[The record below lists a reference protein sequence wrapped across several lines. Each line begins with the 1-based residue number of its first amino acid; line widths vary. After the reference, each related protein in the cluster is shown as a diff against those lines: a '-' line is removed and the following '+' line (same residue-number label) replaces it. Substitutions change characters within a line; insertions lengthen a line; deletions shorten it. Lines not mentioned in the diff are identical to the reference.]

1 MKTSGVLKMTFMALL
16 LGVGLAACNSNNN
29 AKTQV
34 VEKKLVKLT
43 TEFMG
48 KNTNASLS
56 KTFSYDT
63 DGRLNEATISTV
75 LQSSDTVTYTY
86 KYVWNTDSINVTE
99 EIRLSSYPAS
109 ERRPLKYTMNIS
121 DGLVRALMYEKNPT
135 DNITYNYDASN
146 RLQHTND
153 GSINIYNE
161 WENDKLI
168 SITRKF
174 ETGEEFI
181 TTFTYGES
189 RPIKGYLPLVSND
202 ITVTNPLLVAHPE
215 LGGMKTSQ
223 TFVSKTI
230 KFADK
235 PDMAGNTSLFEYEL
249 DKDGYI
255 SKITSANQPNGNDST
270 ATVYTLI
277 WE

>member
-1 MKTSGVLKMTFMALL
+1 MKTIKIIGMLVMAALIGVNFTS
-16 LGVGLAACNSNNN
+16 CSNNN

-43 TEFMG
+43 TEHMG
-48 KNTNASLS
+48 KNTNVSLS

-75 LQSSDTVTYTY
+75 LQSSDTVTHTY
-86 KYVWNTDSINVTE
+86 KYVWNTDSINVTQE
-99 EIRLSSYPAS
+99 LRHSSHPTS
-109 ERRPLKYTMNIS
+109 EPKPLKYTMNIS
-121 DGLVRALMYEKNPT
+121 GGLVRDFMGETVTKGNA
-135 DNITYNYDASN
+135 TYNYDASN

-153 GSINIYNE
+153 WSINIYNE

-168 SITRKF
+168 STTRKF

-189 RPIKGYLPLVSND
+189 RPIKGYLPLVPND
-202 ITVTNPLLVAHPE
+202 ITVNNPLFVAHPE
-215 LGGMKTSQ
+215 LGGMKTCQ

-255 SKITSANQPNGNDST
+255 SKITSTNQPNGNDST

>member
-1 MKTSGVLKMTFMALL
+1 MKTIKIIGMLVMAALIGVNFTS
-16 LGVGLAACNSNNN
+16 CSNNN

-34 VEKKLVKLT
+34 IEKKLVKLT
-43 TEFMG
+43 TEHMG
-48 KNTNASLS
+48 KNINASLS

-75 LQSSDTVTYTY
+75 LQSSDTVTHTY

-99 EIRLSSYPAS
+99 EIRLSSHPTS
-109 ERRPLKYTMNIS
+109 ELRPLKYTMNIS
-121 DGLVRALMYEKNPT
+121 DGLVRALMYEKDPT

-153 GSINIYNE
+153 GSININNE

-168 SITRKF
+168 SITRRKF
-174 ETGEEFI
+174 ETGEFI

-202 ITVTNPLLVAHPE
+202 ITVTNPLFIAHPE
-215 LGGMKTSQ
+215 LGGMKTSK

>member
-1 MKTSGVLKMTFMALL
+1 MKTIKIIGMLVMAALIGVNFTS
-16 LGVGLAACNSNNN
+16 CSNNN

-34 VEKKLVKLT
+34 IEKKLVKLT
-43 TEFMG
+43 TGF
-48 KNTNASLS
+48 KNASLS

-75 LQSSDTVTYTY
+75 LQSNDTVTHTY
-86 KYVWNTDSINVTE
+86 KYVWNTDSINVTQE
-99 EIRLSSYPAS
+99 VRLSSHPTA
-109 ERRPLKYTMNIS
+109 EPKPLKYTMNIS
-121 DGLVRALMYEKNPT
+121 DGLVRAFMGETVTKGNA
-135 DNITYNYDASN
+135 TYNYDASN

-153 GSINIYNE
+153 WSINIYNE

-168 SITRKF
+168 STTRKF

-189 RPIKGYLPLVSND
+189 RPIKGYLPLVPND
-202 ITVTNPLLVAHPE
+202 ITVNNPLFVAHPE
-215 LGGMKTSQ
+215 LGGMKTCQ

-230 KFADK
+230 KFPDK
-235 PDMAGNTSLFEYEL
+235 PDMAGNTSHFEYEL

-270 ATVYTLI
+270 AIVYTFI

>member
-1 MKTSGVLKMTFMALL
+1 MKTIKIIGMLVMAALIGVNFTS
-16 LGVGLAACNSNNN
+16 CSNNN

-43 TEFMG
+43 TEHMG
-48 KNTNASLS
+48 KNTNVSLS

-75 LQSSDTVTYTY
+75 LQSSDTVTHTY
-86 KYVWNTDSINVTE
+86 KYVWNTDSINVTQE
-99 EIRLSSYPAS
+99 VRLSSHPTA
-109 ERRPLKYTMNIS
+109 EPKPLKYTMNIS
-121 DGLVRALMYEKNPT
+121 GGLVRDFMGETVTKGNA
-135 DNITYNYDASN
+135 TYNYDASN

-153 GSINIYNE
+153 WSINIYNE

-168 SITRKF
+168 STTRKF
-174 ETGEEFI
+174 ETGEFI

-189 RPIKGYLPLVSND
+189 RPIKGYLPLVPND
-202 ITVTNPLLVAHPE
+202 ITVNNPLFVAHPE
-215 LGGMKTSQ
+215 LGGMKTCQ

-230 KFADK
+230 KFPDK

-255 SKITSANQPNGNDST
+255 SKITSTNQPNGNDST

>member
-1 MKTSGVLKMTFMALL
+1 MKTIKIIGMLVMAALIGVNFTS
-16 LGVGLAACNSNNN
+16 CSNNN

-43 TEFMG
+43 TEHMG
-48 KNTNASLS
+48 KNINVSLF

-75 LQSSDTVTYTY
+75 LQSSDTVTHTY

-99 EIRLSSYPAS
+99 EIRLSSHPTS
-109 ERRPLKYTMNIS
+109 EPKPLKYTMNIS
-121 DGLVRALMYEKNPT
+121 DGLVRALMYEKDPT

-153 GSINIYNE
+153 GSININNE

-168 SITRKF
+168 SITQKF
-174 ETGEEFI
+174 GTREFI

-202 ITVTNPLLVAHPE
+202 ITATNPLFIAHPE
-215 LGGMKTSQ
+215 LGGMKTCQ
-223 TFVSKTI
+223 TFESETI

>member
-16 LGVGLAACNSNNN
+16 LGVGFASCSNKNN
-29 AKTQV
+29 DKSQT
-34 VEKKLVKLT
+34 VEKKLVKMT
-43 TEFMG
+43 TEYVS
-48 KNTNASLS
+48 KDVNTGMSR
-56 KTFSYDT
+56 TFSYDT
-63 DGRLNEATISTV
+63 DGRLKEATISTV
-75 LQSSDTVTYTY
+75 LHSNDTVTRTY

-99 EIRLSSYPAS
+99 ELSLSSFPAP
-109 ERRPLKYTMNIS
+109 EPRQLKYTMNIS
-121 DGLVRALMYEKNPT
+121 DGLVRAHMYEKDST
-135 DNITYNYDASN
+135 ERILYNYDASN
-146 RLQHTND
+146 RLQHTYD
-153 GSINIYNE
+153 GYNNIYNE
-161 WENDKLI
+161 WDNDKLI

-174 ETGEEFI
+174 ETGEFI

-189 RPIKGYLPLVSND
+189 RPVKGYLPLVPNE
-202 ITVTNPLLVAHPE
+202 IPNEPLFFAHPE

-235 PDMAGNTSLFEYEL
+235 PDMAGNTYLFEYEL

-270 ATVYTLI
+270 ATVYTFI

>member
-1 MKTSGVLKMTFMALL
+1 MKTIKIIGMLVIAALIGVNITS
-16 LGVGLAACNSNNN
+16 CRNNN

-43 TEFMG
+43 TEHMG
-48 KNTNASLS
+48 KNINVSLS

-75 LQSSDTVTYTY
+75 LQSNDTVTHTY
-86 KYVWNTDSINVTE
+86 KYVWNTDSINVTQE
-99 EIRLSSYPAS
+99 VRLSSHPTS
-109 ERRPLKYTMNIS
+109 EPKPLKYTMNIS
-121 DGLVRALMYEKNPT
+121 GGLVRAFMGETVTKGNA
-135 DNITYNYDASN
+135 TYNYDASN

-153 GSINIYNE
+153 WSINIYNE

-168 SITRKF
+168 STTQKF
-174 ETGEEFI
+174 ETGEFI

-189 RPIKGYLPLVSND
+189 RPIKGYLPLVPND
-202 ITVTNPLLVAHPE
+202 ITVNNPLFIAHPE
-215 LGGMKTSQ
+215 LGGMKTCQ

-270 ATVYTLI
+270 ATVYTFI

>member
-1 MKTSGVLKMTFMALL
+1 MALMALL
-16 LGVGLAACNSNNN
+16 LEVGFASCNNN
-29 AKTQV
+29 NKSQT

-43 TEFMG
+43 TEHMG
-48 KNTNASLS
+48 KNINVSLS

-75 LQSSDTVTYTY
+75 LQSSDTVTHTY
-86 KYVWNTDSINVTE
+86 KYVWNTDSINVTQE
-99 EIRLSSYPAS
+99 VRLSSHPTS
-109 ERRPLKYTMNIS
+109 EPKPLKYTMNIS
-121 DGLVRALMYEKNPT
+121 DGLVRALMYEKDPT

-174 ETGEEFI
+174 ETGEFI

-202 ITVTNPLLVAHPE
+202 ITVTNPLFIAHPE
-215 LGGMKTSQ
+215 LGGMKTCQ
-223 TFVSKTI
+223 TFESKTI

-235 PDMAGNTSLFEYEL
+235 PDMAGNTSHFEYEL

-270 ATVYTLI
+270 ATVYTFI

>member
-1 MKTSGVLKMTFMALL
+1 MALMALL
-16 LGVGLAACNSNNN
+16 LEVGFASCNNN
-29 AKTQV
+29 NKSQT

-43 TEFMG
+43 TEHMG
-48 KNTNASLS
+48 KNTNVSLS

-75 LQSSDTVTYTY
+75 LQSSDTVTHTY
-86 KYVWNTDSINVTE
+86 KYVWNTDSINVTQE
-99 EIRLSSYPAS
+99 VRFSSHPTL
-109 ERRPLKYTMNIS
+109 EPKPLKYTMNIS
-121 DGLVRALMYEKNPT
+121 GGLVRDFMGETVTKGNA
-135 DNITYNYDASN
+135 TYNYDASN

-153 GSINIYNE
+153 WSINIYNE

-168 SITRKF
+168 STTQKF
-174 ETGEEFI
+174 ETGEFI

-189 RPIKGYLPLVSND
+189 RPIKGYLPLVPND
-202 ITVTNPLLVAHPE
+202 ITVNNPLFVAHPE
-215 LGGMKTSQ
+215 LGGMKTCQ

-255 SKITSANQPNGNDST
+255 SKITSTNQPNGNDST
-270 ATVYTLI
+270 ATIYTFT

>member
-1 MKTSGVLKMTFMALL
+1 MKTIKIIGMLVMAALIGVNFTS
-16 LGVGLAACNSNNN
+16 CSNNN

-43 TEFMG
+43 TEHMG
-48 KNTNASLS
+48 KNTNVSLS

-75 LQSSDTVTYTY
+75 LQSSDTVTHTY
-86 KYVWNTDSINVTE
+86 KYVWNTDSINVTQE
-99 EIRLSSYPAS
+99 VRFSSHPTS
-109 ERRPLKYTMNIS
+109 EPKPLKYTMNIS
-121 DGLVRALMYEKNPT
+121 GGLVRDYMGETVTKGNA
-135 DNITYNYDASN
+135 TYNYDASN

-153 GSINIYNE
+153 WSINIYNE

-174 ETGEEFI
+174 ETGEFI

-189 RPIKGYLPLVSND
+189 RPVKGYLPLVPNE
-202 ITVTNPLLVAHPE
+202 IPNEPLFFAHPE
-215 LGGMKTSQ
+215 LGGMKTCQ
-223 TFVSKTI
+223 TFESKTI

-270 ATVYTLI
+270 ATVYTFI

>member
-1 MKTSGVLKMTFMALL
+1 MKTIKIIGMLVMAALIGVNFTS
-16 LGVGLAACNSNNN
+16 CSNNN

-34 VEKKLVKLT
+34 IEKKLVKLT
-43 TEFMG
+43 TGF
-48 KNTNASLS
+48 KNASLS

-86 KYVWNTDSINVTE
+86 KYVWNTDSINVTQE
-99 EIRLSSYPAS
+99 VRFSSHPTA
-109 ERRPLKYTMNIS
+109 EPKPLKYTMNIS
-121 DGLVRALMYEKNPT
+121 GGLVRDFMGETYTKGNA
-135 DNITYNYDASN
+135 TYNYDASN

-153 GSINIYNE
+153 GSININNE

-189 RPIKGYLPLVSND
+189 RPIKGYLPLVPND
-202 ITVTNPLLVAHPE
+202 ITVNNPLFVAHPE
-215 LGGMKTSQ
+215 LGGMKTCQ

-230 KFADK
+230 KFPDK
-235 PDMAGNTSLFEYEL
+235 PDMAGNTSHFEYEL

-270 ATVYTLI
+270 AIVYTFI

>member
-1 MKTSGVLKMTFMALL
+1 MKTIKIIGMLVMAALIGVNFTS
-16 LGVGLAACNSNNN
+16 CSNNN

-43 TEFMG
+43 TEHMG
-48 KNTNASLS
+48 KNTNVSLS

-75 LQSSDTVTYTY
+75 LQSNDTVTRTY
-86 KYVWNTDSINVTE
+86 KYEWNTDSINVTE
-99 EIRLSSYPAS
+99 EIRFSSHPTS
-109 ERRPLKYTMNIS
+109 EPKPLKNTMNIS

-135 DNITYNYDASN
+135 NNITYNYDASN

-153 GSINIYNE
+153 GFININNE

-168 SITRKF
+168 SITQKF
-174 ETGEEFI
+174 ETREFI

-202 ITVTNPLLVAHPE
+202 ITATNPLFIAHPE
-215 LGGMKTSQ
+215 LGGMKTCQ
-223 TFVSKTI
+223 TFESKTI

-270 ATVYTLI
+270 ATVYTFI

>member
-1 MKTSGVLKMTFMALL
+1 MKTIKIIGMLVMAALIGVNFTS
-16 LGVGLAACNSNNN
+16 CSNNN

-75 LQSSDTVTYTY
+75 LQSSDTVTHTY
-86 KYVWNTDSINVTE
+86 KYVWNTDSINVTQE
-99 EIRLSSYPAS
+99 VRFSSHPTS
-109 ERRPLKYTMNIS
+109 EPKPLKYTMNIS
-121 DGLVRALMYEKNPT
+121 GGLVRDYMGETVTKGNA
-135 DNITYNYDASN
+135 TYNYDASN

-153 GSINIYNE
+153 WSINIYNE

-168 SITRKF
+168 STTQKF
-174 ETGEEFI
+174 ETGEFI

-189 RPIKGYLPLVSND
+189 RPIKGYLPLVPND
-202 ITVTNPLLVAHPE
+202 ITVNNPLFVAHPE
-215 LGGMKTSQ
+215 LGGMKTCQ

-235 PDMAGNTSLFEYEL
+235 PDMAGNTSHFEYEL

-270 ATVYTLI
+270 AIVYTFI

>member
-1 MKTSGVLKMTFMALL
+1 MKTIKIIGMLVMAALIGVNFTS
-16 LGVGLAACNSNNN
+16 CSNNN

-43 TEFMG
+43 TEHMG
-48 KNTNASLS
+48 KNINVSLS

-75 LQSSDTVTYTY
+75 LQSNDTVTRTY
-86 KYVWNTDSINVTE
+86 KYEWNTDSINVTE

-121 DGLVRALMYEKNPT
+121 GGLVRDFMGETVTKGNA
-135 DNITYNYDASN
+135 TYNYDASN

-153 GSINIYNE
+153 WSINIYNE

-168 SITRKF
+168 STTQKF
-174 ETGEEFI
+174 ETGEFI

-189 RPIKGYLPLVSND
+189 RPIKGYLPLVPND
-202 ITVTNPLLVAHPE
+202 ITVNNPLFVAHPE
-215 LGGMKTSQ
+215 LGGMKTCQ
-223 TFVSKTI
+223 TFESKTI

>member
-1 MKTSGVLKMTFMALL
+1 MKTIKIIGMLVMAALIGVNFTS
-16 LGVGLAACNSNNN
+16 CSNNN

-43 TEFMG
+43 TEHMG
-48 KNTNASLS
+48 KNINVSLS

-75 LQSSDTVTYTY
+75 LQSNDTVTRTY
-86 KYVWNTDSINVTE
+86 KYEWNTDSINVTE
-99 EIRLSSYPAS
+99 EIRFSSHPTS
-109 ERRPLKYTMNIS
+109 EPKPLKYTMNIS
-121 DGLVRALMYEKNPT
+121 DGLVRALMYEKDPT

-153 GSINIYNE
+153 GSININNE

-202 ITVTNPLLVAHPE
+202 ITATNPLFIGHPE
-215 LGGMKTSQ
+215 LGGMKTCQ
-223 TFVSKTI
+223 TFESKTI

-270 ATVYTLI
+270 ATVYTFI

>member
-1 MKTSGVLKMTFMALL
+1 MKTSSVLKMALMALL
-16 LGVGLAACNSNNN
+16 LEVGFASCNNN
-29 AKTQV
+29 NKSQT

-43 TEFMG
+43 TEHMG
-48 KNTNASLS
+48 KNINVSLS

-75 LQSSDTVTYTY
+75 LQSSDTVTHTY
-86 KYVWNTDSINVTE
+86 KYVWNTDSINVTQE
-99 EIRLSSYPAS
+99 VRLSSHPTS
-109 ERRPLKYTMNIS
+109 EPKPLKYTMNIS
-121 DGLVRALMYEKNPT
+121 GGLVRAFMGETATKGNA
-135 DNITYNYDASN
+135 TYNYDASN

-153 GSINIYNE
+153 WSINIYNE

-168 SITRKF
+168 STTQKF
-174 ETGEEFI
+174 ETGEFI

-189 RPIKGYLPLVSND
+189 RPIKGYLPLVPND
-202 ITVTNPLLVAHPE
+202 ITVNNPLFVAHPE

-223 TFVSKTI
+223 IFVSKTI

-255 SKITSANQPNGNDST
+255 SKITSTNKPNVDNST
-270 ATVYTLI
+270 ATIYTFT